1 MIYTCSML
9 AFAGVRKQCAFV
21 LNDGRGFGRSV
32 PEPKQ
37 IGDSCR
43 QKQDSSPSSSRRFSL
58 CPLPA
63 GWARVG

>member
-9 AFAGVRKQCAFV
+9 AFAGVRKQCALM

-32 PEPKQ
+32 PEPKE

-43 QKQDSSPSSSRRFSL
+43 QKQYSSRSFCR
-58 CPLPA
+58 
-63 GWARVG
+63 R